1 MEGKE
6 QDEEIRRESV
16 MVLFF
21 FINKKHLIYILY
33 KDKVRYRYGNKI
45 Y

>member
-21 FINKKHLIYILY
+21 INKKYLIYILY
-33 KDKVRYRYGNKI
+33 KNK
-45 Y
+45 